1 MWPHV
6 ALGERKFLMVHFGA
20 LIGGT
25 VLGCALKL
33 TTSVDDL
40 IWFSPFLALCK
51 DNAER
56 VKCCIIYSFVC
67 LIATFGAV
75 AIAYLADVGFT
86 AILNSSSSD
95 NDYWDSARILSIVAA
110 VAIGAYA
117 AKEYREWI
125 EEEDNKLPSFAEATT
140 ALKSCVAKVF
150 NPAASYRPVGEDE
163 DSVGSSSPRRE
174 PKSGSG
180 DSIDAI
186 GLEMEA
192 IGDEEDEEE
201 EGDFSGAAVA
211 VGFGRGPQLMP
222 SDDVDAFNEEAQAD
236 GTLPSPFQEINTSR
250 LEGST
255 EDDTNG
261 ADQSRTDDGGLVA
274 ISEDDV
280 ETGEKKASQEE
291 LDEDELEIQKNIEE
305 ASKSS
310 TRLFV
315 VAFCGTL
322 DDMTMFAAVI
332 LGKSIPYVS
341 LVMGSMLATVIIIVA
356 CWQISLYK
364 PFAECIQKIPMWA
377 LLTALSLYILIGG
390 LAR

>member
-1 MWPHV
+1 
-6 ALGERKFLMVHFGA
+6 MVNIGA

-56 VKCCIIYSFVC
+56 VKCCIIYSCVC
-67 LIATFGAV
+67 LIVTFGAV
-75 AIAYLADVGFT
+75 TIAYLADVGFT
-86 AILNSSSSD
+86 AILNSAGSD

-125 EEEDNKLPSFAEATT
+125 EEEDNKLLSFAEVTK

-174 PKSGSG
+174 PKLGSG
-180 DSIDAI
+180 DSIDTI

-192 IGDEEDEEE
+192 VDDDEEE

-236 GTLPSPFQEINTSR
+236 GTLPSPFQEINPNK
-250 LEGST
+250 LEEGST

-261 ADQSRTDDGGLVA
+261 AEQSRTDDGGLVA
-274 ISEDDV
+274 ISE
-280 ETGEKKASQEE
+280 
-291 LDEDELEIQKNIEE
+291 
-305 ASKSS
+305 
-310 TRLFV
+310 
-315 VAFCGTL
+315 
-322 DDMTMFAAVI
+322 
-332 LGKSIPYVS
+332 
-341 LVMGSMLATVIIIVA
+341 A
-356 CWQISLYK
+356 CPWPLW
-364 PFAECIQKIPMWA
+364 M
-377 LLTALSLYILIGG
+377 
-390 LAR
+390 R

>member
-1 MWPHV
+1 
-6 ALGERKFLMVHFGA
+6 MVNIGA

-25 VLGCALKL
+25 VLGCSLKL
-33 TTSVDDL
+33 KTLVDDL

-67 LIATFGAV
+67 LIVTFGAV

-86 AILNSSSSD
+86 AILNSSGSD
-95 NDYWDSARILSIVAA
+95 NDYWDSARILSIIAA

-236 GTLPSPFQEINTSR
+236 GTLPSPFQEINPNK
-250 LEGST
+250 LEEGST

-261 ADQSRTDDGGLVA
+261 AEQSRTDDGGLVA

-280 ETGEKKASQEE
+280 ETGEKQACQEE
-291 LDEDELEIQKNIEE
+291 LDEDELEIKKNIEE

>member
-1 MWPHV
+1 
-6 ALGERKFLMVHFGA
+6 MVNFVA

-67 LIATFGAV
+67 LIVTFGAV

-86 AILNSSSSD
+86 AILNSSGSD
-95 NDYWDSARILSIVAA
+95 NDYWDSARILSIIAA

-180 DSIDAI
+180 DSVDAI

-192 IGDEEDEEE
+192 IGDEDEHTRAVVTLLNR
-201 EGDFSGAAVA
+201 GAAQSINSQNN
-211 VGFGRGPQLMP
+211 VGITTLMRAARIGNP
-222 SDDVDAFNEEAQAD
+222 DVIDNLLLLASHYRKHLYGCLKRYF
-236 GTLPSPFQEINTSR
+236 SR
-250 LEGST
+250 YLLKG
-255 EDDTNG
+255 
-261 ADQSRTDDGGLVA
+261 
-274 ISEDDV
+274 
-280 ETGEKKASQEE
+280 
-291 LDEDELEIQKNIEE
+291 
-305 ASKSS
+305 
-310 TRLFV
+310 
-315 VAFCGTL
+315 
-322 DDMTMFAAVI
+322 
-332 LGKSIPYVS
+332 
-341 LVMGSMLATVIIIVA
+341 
-356 CWQISLYK
+356 ISLLWISRSS
-364 PFAECIQKIPMWA
+364 C
-377 LLTALSLYILIGG
+377 TTRHLY
-390 LAR
+390 